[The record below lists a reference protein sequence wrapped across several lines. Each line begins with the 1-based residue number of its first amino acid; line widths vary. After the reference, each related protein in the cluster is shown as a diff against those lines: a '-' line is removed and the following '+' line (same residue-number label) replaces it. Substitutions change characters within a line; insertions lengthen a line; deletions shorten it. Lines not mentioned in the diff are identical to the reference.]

1 MRVLLVLG
9 ILARGLFH
17 FFSRRFA
24 VLPRLVGLLRA
35 GIGLLA
41 GEPVFELLHL
51 VAEPVRAAGELA
63 RLIPLG
69 VVRFVAR
76 RVRAVGKLPL
86 AIGDVLRLVF
96 ERLHRAL
103 ECGALEHLRALL
115 ELLAQLLLHRLQ
127 IFERL
132 LRLIARQILRR
143 VLELF
148 HLLHELRCQ
157 RLTKELLCVAQLTRQ
172 TAIQSPRLLELLF
185 QSRRLLLEVL
195 HALGERALLLGDRT
209 RLFGGFVTHRAVL
222 PTVCFGVGGGCG
234 FAALR
239 AIGALAPILRRII
252 GSLLQRSLR
261 GRRGLCL
268 AYRRIGG
275 IASHGATL
283 LHRRDLEQQ
292 LATLALLRPWRVVGR
307 DHLDV
312 QCVPGLQITRRQ
324 IQNRRAVPNG
334 RLCGSDRLHDHRLRG
349 AVALL
354 PALHLDAGDAV
365 IIRRR

>member
-1 MRVLLVLG
+1 LHGALFSRHLQQFLNGLIEIPRQLLLPLGNLRVARVLHCL
-9 ILARGLFH
+9 
-17 FFSRRFA
+17 RR
-24 VLPRLVGLLRA
+24 
-35 GIGLLA
+35 
-41 GEPVFELLHL
+41 LLHL
-51 VAEPVRAAGELA
+51 RGGVARLVLDAAWLSLLPLLTPLSLLAALAVAIRPLLHRGEVFHGLTSLIAGEL
-63 RLIPLG
+63 
-69 VVRFVAR
+69 
-76 RVRAVGKLPL
+76 
-86 AIGDVLRLVF
+86 
-96 ERLHRAL
+96 
-103 ECGALEHLRALL
+103 
-115 ELLAQLLLHRLQ
+115 
-127 IFERL
+127 
-132 LRLIARQILRR
+132 LRR
-143 VLELF
+143 ALELF

-268 AYRRIGG
+268 AHRRIGG

-283 LHRRDLEQQ
+283 LHRRDLEQ
-292 LATLALLRPWRVVGR
+292 
-307 DHLDV
+307 
-312 QCVPGLQITRRQ
+312 
-324 IQNRRAVPNG
+324 
-334 RLCGSDRLHDHRLRG
+334 
-349 AVALL
+349 
-354 PALHLDAGDAV
+354 
-365 IIRRR
+365 